1 MLLNEIGNKPDLK
14 RLLHEH
20 FGYNIP
26 VDTMGEKQI
35 STMLNITRRKIFEY
49 KHSNNFHT
57 SEKSP
62 FYSRLLI
69 LEKLLNEA
77 DVAST
82 VHKVHNVINPIATH
96 AANLAGSTVGAFIH
110 GLKGNAIPKNWGRM
124 DASGNPLSRPSNF
137 QEMNRYI
144 DEIFK
149 DKSFSELTPIS
160 RKKIKDYLLKNFKN
174 HLVDNVEK
182 INDTISKD
190 PEFAPLNNEVKKEIV
205 TKIYDAE
212 TFTNDTKKLST
223 DKTGIQNHRVPT
235 KTEKDVVGALINQ
248 GMKKPTA
255 IKAIEIALKKN
266 PKLSNDFDKL
276 FRAAIQPMKESV
288 QLNMI
293 KNVINER
300 VNMKKTKVVETI
312 LKNRA
317 RKMLKEG
324 EIENAQAA
332 LAAKDLVDRLSDTIS
347 ELGKMSND
355 ELPALIDAI
364 RSSFGPDAATN
375 YQNSATEVINSLLD
389 TVKEKKTSLEQATL
403 VLTGESSGEPTDLAL
418 PDDDENPVEDDL
430 DDNELDNDEFGAP
443 TRKKNPLGRET
454 RIPADESLINLEKEL
469 LEAFNMP
476 IIKNKKNI
484 NEANKILKAKIIA
497 VNEALQ
503 KIDKKRKPLAA
514 KRLAEALRGLVT
526 EAIKKESKKTTAKKK
541 KPADKS
547 KADKPHAFDPGKEF
561 PKNCKVCQGAKSR
574 AIHQK
579 K

>member
-1 MLLNEIGNKPDLK
+1 
-14 RLLHEH
+14 
-20 FGYNIP
+20 
-26 VDTMGEKQI
+26 
-35 STMLNITRRKIFEY
+35 
-49 KHSNNFHT
+49 
-57 SEKSP
+57 
-62 FYSRLLI
+62 
-69 LEKLLNEA
+69 
-77 DVAST
+77 
-82 VHKVHNVINPIATH
+82 
-96 AANLAGSTVGAFIH
+96 
-110 GLKGNAIPKNWGRM
+110 
-124 DASGNPLSRPSNF
+124 
-137 QEMNRYI
+137 
-144 DEIFK
+144 
-149 DKSFSELTPIS
+149 
-160 RKKIKDYLLKNFKN
+160 
-174 HLVDNVEK
+174 
-182 INDTISKD
+182 
-190 PEFAPLNNEVKKEIV
+190 
-205 TKIYDAE
+205 
-212 TFTNDTKKLST
+212 
-223 DKTGIQNHRVPT
+223 
-235 KTEKDVVGALINQ
+235 
-248 GMKKPTA
+248 MKKPTA